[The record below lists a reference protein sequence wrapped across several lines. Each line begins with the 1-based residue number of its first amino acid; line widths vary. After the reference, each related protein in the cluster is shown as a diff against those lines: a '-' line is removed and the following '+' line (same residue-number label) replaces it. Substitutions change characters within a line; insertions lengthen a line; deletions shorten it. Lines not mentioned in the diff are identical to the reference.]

1 MFGIKLSKQA
11 LQQHFNKGK
20 NFLGRAY
27 HHTKSFLN
35 SLDKGVNIARD
46 VHQQLA
52 PHIDKM
58 GGKDI
63 NTKIGK
69 GLNGYDTV
77 KNQVLDAHN
86 ATISG
91 LRKNNIHI

>member
-11 LQQHFNKGK
+11 LHQQFNKGK
-20 NFLGRAY
+20 NFLGKAY
-27 HHTKSFLN
+27 NHTKTFLN
-35 SLDKGVNIARD
+35 HLDKGVSVARD
-46 VHQQLA
+46 VHQQLS
-52 PHIDKM
+52 PHLDKM

-91 LRKNNIHI
+91 LKKNNIHI

>member
-1 MFGIKLSKQA
+1 
-11 LQQHFNKGK
+11 
-20 NFLGRAY
+20 
-27 HHTKSFLN
+27 
-35 SLDKGVNIARD
+35 
-46 VHQQLA
+46 
-52 PHIDKM
+52 M
-58 GGKDI
+58 GGKDV

-91 LRKNNIHI
+91 LKKNNIHI